1 MNNKI
6 YNDKF
11 TQLSIY
17 VGELRKFAVH
27 TYTEVE
33 KIKDKLEKL
42 SESTNDEDVISKKD
56 LKEIIDDLKKTNDLD
71 LEGILRD
78 EKENKHFK
86 FNIDDF

>member
-56 LKEIIDDLKKTNDLD
+56 LKEIIDDLKKTNNSE

-78 EKENKHFK
+78 EKENKSFK